1 MSHASLHYECRREQS
16 RLVSDINEMA
26 EKGEKQSTSDIGTAI
41 LVTRYIIG
49 YLVCDNILNVELELL
64 AS

>member
-1 MSHASLHYECRREQS
+1 
-16 RLVSDINEMA
+16 MA
-26 EKGEKQSTSDIGTAI
+26 EKGEKQSTGDIGTAI

-64 AS
+64 VS